1 METWAIVVIVLV
13 SNAIIGAV
21 SVLTARKQLKH
32 SVELFEMQK
41 EVQNEKERR
50 ERRREVRS
58 EPLRKLRDELARMAA
73 KGEKVASMVITMP
86 FSTEGKEPV
95 LKFKEALGDWNTYMT
110 GGEFQ
115 QVLFMQYDL
124 VLVDKVNAIKSEYE
138 NARYRLRKF
147 WKWLGDPD
155 KEKEYE
161 ESINVVERNRRKI
174 AEVQSEINKLLEE
187 L

>member
-1 METWAIVVIVLV
+1 MEAWATVVLV
-13 SNAIIGAV
+13 LGSNAIMGIVNWLMTKKQLEHSEVQLEKQIGAQRE
-21 SVLTARKQLKH
+21 ADK
-32 SVELFEMQK
+32 
-41 EVQNEKERR
+41 R

-58 EPLRKLRDELARMAA
+58 GTLRKLRDELARMAA
-73 KGEKVASMVITMP
+73 KGEKVASMVVTMP
-86 FSTEGKEPV
+86 LSTEGKEPV
-95 LKFKEALGDWNTYMT
+95 EKFKEALGDWNTYMG

-161 ESINVVERNRRKI
+161 ESINVVQRNRRKI